1 MADEKE
7 KLYNEIV
14 AIMEDMIEDT
24 SIPRNIR
31 RGITHAKETLIE
43 EGKALDVR
51 VASAIFELD
60 EIANDP
66 NIPVHGRTVVYMVM
80 SKLETLSKMISS

>member
-1 MADEKE
+1 MDEKE
-7 KLYNEIV
+7 KLYQEII
-14 AIMEDMIEDT
+14 AILEEMIEDT

-31 RGITHAKETLIE
+31 RSITHAKETLVDKE
-43 EGKALDVR
+43 KPLDVR

-66 NIPVHGRTVVYMVM
+66 NIPVHGRTVVYMAM
-80 SKLETLSKMISS
+80 GKLETLSKMISS

>member
-1 MADEKE
+1 MSEEE
-7 KLYNEIV
+7 KLYEEIIG
-14 AIMEDMIEDT
+14 IMEELIDDT

-31 RGITHAKETLIE
+31 RSITHAKNTLE
-43 EGKALDVR
+43 EAGKPMDVR

-66 NIPVHGRTVVYMVM
+66 NIPVHGRTVVYMIM
-80 SKLETLSKMISS
+80 GKLETLSKIVSS

>member
-1 MADEKE
+1 MDEKE
-7 KLYNEIV
+7 KLYKEII
-14 AIMEDMIEDT
+14 AILDDIIEDT

-31 RGITHAKETLIE
+31 RSITHAKETLADE
-43 EGKALDVR
+43 SKSLDVR

-66 NIPVHGRTVVYMVM
+66 NIPVHGRTVVYMAM
-80 SKLETLSKMISS
+80 GKLETLSNMVQS